1 LTNLTFNLNESVI
14 FIIWHVSF
22 FIAFYLDEKSP
33 YTEQISSNLNDFNLY
48 LTLLYGFDSL
58 FTQFPGGYATP
69 LGEEGINISGGQRQL
84 IALARALLQKPK
96 VLILDEATSSLDKQT
111 ESFVLTLLKRL
122 SRKSIIIFISH
133 REQSLSKITNKIY
146 RFM

>member
-1 LTNLTFNLNESVI
+1 MVGVVDQTPSIFNGTLIDNITIGRQFHPEKMES
-14 FIIWHVSF
+14 F
-22 FIAFYLDEKSP
+22 LEKH
-33 YTEQISSNLNDFNLY
+33 
-48 LTLLYGFDSL
+48 GFDSL
-58 FTQFPGGYATP
+58 FKQFPGGYATP

-96 VLILDEATSSLDKQT
+96 VLILDEATSSLDRQT

-133 REQSLSKITNKIY
+133 REQSLHKITNKIY

>member
-1 LTNLTFNLNESVI
+1 MPFL
-14 FIIWHVSF
+14 
-22 FIAFYLDEKSP
+22 KK
-33 YTEQISSNLNDFNLY
+33 
-48 LTLLYGFDSL
+48 YGFDSL
-58 FTQFPGGYATP
+58 FIQFPGGYATP